1 MAKRGLGKGLSSLI
15 PGADIETP
23 ASNNYTN
30 TNIQTKEVVKEVK
43 INEPLMVK
51 TRDIDPNKSQ
61 PRKNFDEE
69 ALKELADSIR
79 QYGIVQPIVVRKNG
93 KRYEI
98 IAGERRWRAARLAAV
113 KEVPV
118 IVKEY
123 SEREMA
129 EIAIIEN
136 IQREDLN
143 PVEEAMAYKKL
154 LEEFGLKQEEMAQRL
169 GKNRASIADSL
180 RLLKLD
186 EEVLKMLEAG
196 NITSGHAKV
205 ILSLEDAEK
214 QREAA
219 GIVIE
224 KSLSVRET
232 EKLVKALLK
241 EKPETVKPDLA
252 DNAQY
257 ERIREKL
264 CEKFS
269 TKVAIKRKSSSKGK
283 IEIEYY
289 SFEELERILEEM
301 GAFAN
306 KDES

>member
-93 KRYEI
+93 KRFEI
-98 IAGERRWRAARLAAV
+98 IAGERRWRAAKLAAV

-169 GKNRASIADSL
+169 GKNRASIANSL

-196 NITSGHAKV
+196 DITSGHAKV
-205 ILSLEDAEK
+205 ILSLERL
-214 QREAA
+214 RE
-219 GIVIE
+219 
-224 KSLSVRET
+224 S
-232 EKLVKALLK
+232 
-241 EKPETVKPDLA
+241 
-252 DNAQY
+252 
-257 ERIREKL
+257 
-264 CEKFS
+264 
-269 TKVAIKRKSSSKGK
+269 
-283 IEIEYY
+283 
-289 SFEELERILEEM
+289 
-301 GAFAN
+301 
-306 KDES
+306 